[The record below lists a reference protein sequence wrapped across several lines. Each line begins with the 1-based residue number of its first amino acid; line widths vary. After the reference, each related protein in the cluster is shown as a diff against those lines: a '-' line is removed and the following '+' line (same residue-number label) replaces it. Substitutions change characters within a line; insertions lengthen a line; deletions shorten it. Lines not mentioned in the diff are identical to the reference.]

1 MGGTGM
7 ENQTM
12 TIAIGSDHRGFSA
25 KEVIKRALE
34 ARGIE
39 VVDVGCGGTE
49 SCDYNDF
56 GEMVA
61 AGVETGKYPLG
72 IAICNSG
79 LGMSIATNRYPHVR
93 ATLCH
98 DEAMAKMSRQHN
110 NSNLLV
116 LGAILQPESEL
127 AGIVDAWLDEKF
139 PEENRQV
146 RRANKLTNAGNRVIE
161 IAHLQDADREIYD
174 VIMGHKEQEEGTVN
188 LIASENLTS
197 RAVRE
202 AQGSILTDK
211 YAEGYPG
218 KRWYSGCKYV
228 DGAETLA
235 IERAKELFGA
245 EAANVQPHCG
255 SSANMAVYFAVL
267 EPGDTILSMSLD
279 QGGHLSHGSPVN
291 FSGKLFNIVPY
302 MVDKDTEQLDYDTIE
317 AQAKEVKPKLIVA
330 GASAYPRALDFK
342 RWRQIADSCG
352 AMLMVDMA
360 HIAGLVAGGA
370 HENPVP
376 HAEFVTS
383 TTHKTLR
390 GPRSG
395 LILCRKE
402 FEKAV
407 NKTVFPGLQG
417 GPLMNTIA
425 AKAVCFKEA
434 MAPEFKDYA
443 CQIVKNAA
451 ETARVLKERGFR
463 LVSGGT
469 DNHLV
474 LVDVAASGLTGKDA
488 AAALDET
495 GIIVNKNTIP
505 FDKNSPFITS
515 GIRIGTASVTTRG
528 MKEVEMRFIA
538 GKIADVLSNID
549 DANMKAGIH
558 EEVLEFSR
566 KFLVP

>member
-1 MGGTGM
+1 M

-202 AQGSILTDK
+202 AQGSILK
-211 YAEGYPG
+211 IGRASC
-218 KRWYSGCKYV
+218 R
-228 DGAETLA
+228 
-235 IERAKELFGA
+235 ER
-245 EAANVQPHCG
+245 V
-255 SSANMAVYFAVL
+255 
-267 EPGDTILSMSLD
+267 
-279 QGGHLSHGSPVN
+279 
-291 FSGKLFNIVPY
+291 
-302 MVDKDTEQLDYDTIE
+302 
-317 AQAKEVKPKLIVA
+317 
-330 GASAYPRALDFK
+330 
-342 RWRQIADSCG
+342 
-352 AMLMVDMA
+352 
-360 HIAGLVAGGA
+360 
-370 HENPVP
+370 
-376 HAEFVTS
+376 
-383 TTHKTLR
+383 
-390 GPRSG
+390 
-395 LILCRKE
+395 
-402 FEKAV
+402 
-407 NKTVFPGLQG
+407 
-417 GPLMNTIA
+417 
-425 AKAVCFKEA
+425 
-434 MAPEFKDYA
+434 
-443 CQIVKNAA
+443 
-451 ETARVLKERGFR
+451 
-463 LVSGGT
+463 
-469 DNHLV
+469 
-474 LVDVAASGLTGKDA
+474 
-488 AAALDET
+488 
-495 GIIVNKNTIP
+495 
-505 FDKNSPFITS
+505 
-515 GIRIGTASVTTRG
+515 
-528 MKEVEMRFIA
+528 
-538 GKIADVLSNID
+538 
-549 DANMKAGIH
+549 
-558 EEVLEFSR
+558 
-566 KFLVP
+566 